1 MANNIVQF
9 KQQKKDKPTK
19 HSGGW
24 CAPIKADS
32 GAIVSGGAA
41 RNVRISRRGGMGN
54 IIADACAHAL
64 EQANRMVG

>member
-9 KQQKKDKPTK
+9 QQRKKDKPTK
-19 HSGGW
+19 HSDGW

-64 EQANRMVG
+64 EQSNRMVG